1 MLKEKQKARSVRQ
14 RIQRLGRGEETEIMQ
29 PRVAAPPFR
38 AAVAVEPLGD
48 GEFGAELGDFWTV
61 GPKAHGGLLLVLLVR
76 AALGRLA
83 ADAPGLAPDPLAVA
97 ADFLRAPDPGPVT
110 MATEVLKTGRTA
122 SVVAVRMHQDGKLMM
137 AASVTAGRLPDGE
150 PRWSEA
156 RELPIEPPA
165 EAIDPAAGPTVFGL
179 ARSCDLRFDAETMA
193 FIRREQAP
201 PALHGWARTRDE
213 PVDVLFAL
221 LAGDILPPTVFNL
234 GGAPGWAP
242 TVQLTAL
249 LRAHPAPGWLRVASR
264 ADVVTGAWFDEDV
277 TVIDTAGRVV
287 CQARQL
293 ALSPLPNVQIGRAHV

>member
-1 MLKEKQKARSVRQ
+1 MP
-14 RIQRLGRGEETEIMQ
+14 

-38 AAVAVEPLGD
+38 AAVAIKPLGD
-48 GEFGAELGDFWTV
+48 GRFGAELGDLWTV

-76 AALGRLA
+76 AALGRLD

-110 MATEVLKTGRTA
+110 MTTDVLKIGRTV
-122 SVVAVRMHQDGKLMM
+122 SVVAVRMHQDDRLML

-150 PRWSEA
+150 PRWAEA
-156 RELPIEPPA
+156 REQPADPPA
-165 EAIDPAAGPTVFGL
+165 DAIDPSARPSVFGL
-179 ARSCDLRFDAETMA
+179 ARSCDLRFDAATMA
-193 FIRREQAP
+193 FLRREQAP
-201 PALHGWARTRDE
+201 PVLRGWTRTREE

-234 GGAPGWAP
+234 GGAMGWAP

-249 LRAHPAPGWLRVASR
+249 LRGHPAPGWLRIASR
-264 ADVVTGAWFDEDV
+264 ADVVAGPWFDEDV
-277 TVIDTAGRVV
+277 TVADSAGRVV

-293 ALSPLPNVQIGRAHV
+293 ALSPLPDARVPHPAVPSAAAAPPAIP